1 MSTNS
6 GDQGC
11 LKLHTVYCLMYLL
24 GDWKATLLKIRSIK
38 NIQKYANHRQAQK
51 SCSTPP
57 CLWRFRDTDWTRWLQ
72 SSFLVSHKLGENV
85 KSTEKDHNYY
95 MVGEPEKGGHWYE
108 CLDDER
114 FTELFISKD
123 SFIFAISYPIE
134 LRFSYRTIDWLI
146 VNIANCL
153 LLSLPCIHRIAIT
166 IHVGLCWNIVWQ
178 ASSCTHVHFEP
189 FALGSLEPS
198 LSCKEKGSNYSIFSW
213 F

>member
-1 MSTNS
+1 MSTIS
-6 GDQGC
+6 GNQGR

-24 GDWKATLLKIRSIK
+24 GDWEATLVKIKIHRRHIR
-38 NIQKYANHRQAQK
+38 KYANRRQAQK

-72 SSFLVSHKLGENV
+72 SSFLVSHKLGSENV
-85 KSTEKDHNYY
+85 KSSEKYHNYY
-95 MVGEPEKGGHWYE
+95 MVGEPGKGGRWYE

-114 FTELFISKD
+114 FTVLFISKD
-123 SFIFAISYPIE
+123 SFTFAISYPIE
-134 LRFSYRTIDWLI
+134 LRFSYQTIDWLI
-146 VNIANCL
+146 INIANCL
-153 LLSLPCIHRIAIT
+153 LLSLPSIHRIAIT

-198 LSCKEKGSNYSIFSW
+198 LSCKEKGSNYSKL
-213 F
+213 